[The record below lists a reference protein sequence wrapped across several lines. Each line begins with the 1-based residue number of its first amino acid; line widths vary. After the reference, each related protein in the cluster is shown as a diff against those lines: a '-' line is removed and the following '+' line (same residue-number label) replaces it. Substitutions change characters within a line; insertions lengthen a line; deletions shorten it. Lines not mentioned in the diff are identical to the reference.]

1 MKLKWMAF
9 LGICLLVA
17 QASAEGP
24 LSLKTQKEKVS
35 YGIGVGLAREIK
47 VPGIEVD
54 SDLMAQGLR
63 DELSGKKSPIL
74 DKEPRRLMN
83 LFLYVAKNLMTQG
96 IDVDLDLMIKGFQDE
111 LSGKKLLIPDRELRR
126 MMTLVQGELKRG
138 QEKATLVPAV
148 DNLKNGETFLAENKI
163 KDGVVT
169 LPSGLQYKI
178 LRMGDGRKPTEAD
191 TVECHYRG
199 ALIDGTEFDNSYR
212 RGKPETFKFTDII
225 PGWREAL
232 KLMPVG
238 SKWQLF
244 IRPQLAYGSRGRG
257 FIIGSNETLIFELE
271 LLAVK

>member
-1 MKLKWMAF
+1 MKLKWMA
-9 LGICLLVA
+9 LGGILLLVA
-17 QASAEGP
+17 QVSAEGAM
-24 LSLKTQKEKVS
+24 SLRNQKEKVS

-47 VPGIEVD
+47 TPGIEVD
-54 SDLMAQGLR
+54 SDLIAQGLK

-83 LFLYVAKNLMTQG
+83 QFLYVAKNLMTQG
-96 IDVDLDLMIKGFQDE
+96 IDIDQDLMIKGFKDE
-111 LSGKKLLIPDRELRR
+111 LAGNRLLIPDRELRR
-126 MMTLVQGELKRG
+126 MMTSVQGELKRG

-148 DNLKNGETFLAENKI
+148 DNLKNGEVFLAENKT
-163 KDGVVT
+163 KEGVVA

-178 LRMGDGRKPTEAD
+178 LRMGDGRKPTDAD

-199 ALIDGTEFDNSYR
+199 TLINGTEFDSSYR
-212 RGKPETFKFTDII
+212 RGQPETFKFTAVI

-244 IRPQLAYGSRGRG
+244 IPPQLAYGSRGKG
-257 FIIGSNETLIFELE
+257 FVIGSNETLIFELE
-271 LLAVK
+271 LLAIK